1 MPQHVRSI
9 FLVRHG
15 RTSYNAAHRL
25 QGQVDIP
32 LDAVGQWQVK
42 QTALALKDLYVD
54 RRPQVS
60 RQLIVCSDLGRAR
73 ATAQAFADVLGGAE
87 LHPDPRV
94 RERSFGEWDGHAVDE
109 LAERYPEDFKLWVD
123 HKDGEMKYG
132 AEAKSAVGERGV
144 AAINDWSTRAGDD
157 TDLYIFSHGA
167 WISQTL
173 QTLLGL
179 DRVDPTF
186 ASVLSM
192 NNAHWVRLL
201 PMDTADGGLRWRLMD
216 YNHGPAIADTDEW
229 ERER

>member
-1 MPQHVRSI
+1 
-9 FLVRHG
+9 
-15 RTSYNAAHRL
+15 
-25 QGQVDIP
+25 
-32 LDAVGQWQVK
+32 
-42 QTALALKDLYVD
+42 
-54 RRPQVS
+54 
-60 RQLIVCSDLGRAR
+60 
-73 ATAQAFADVLGGAE
+73 
-87 LHPDPRV
+87 
-94 RERSFGEWDGHAVDE
+94 
-109 LAERYPEDFKLWVD
+109 
-123 HKDGEMKYG
+123 MKYG

-216 YNHGPAIADTDEW
+216 YNHGPAIADRADECASSAFVIYSACRVKTAEFQRKFASYW
-229 ERER
+229 GL